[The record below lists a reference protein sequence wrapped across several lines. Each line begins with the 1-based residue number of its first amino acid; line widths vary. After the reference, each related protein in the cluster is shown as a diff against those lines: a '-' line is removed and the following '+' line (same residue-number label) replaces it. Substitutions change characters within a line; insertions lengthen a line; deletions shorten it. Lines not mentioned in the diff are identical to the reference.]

1 MKRLAAALAFLGL
14 LLIPANGQQAR
25 GFTPCAAFTFSVTN
39 SSANTQL
46 SGCGANVVLING
58 TSTEVFYSVG
68 TTNAV
73 TATAS
78 AATTGSN
85 TSFSLPA
92 NSTTTLTLSILPGNP
107 GPFIAMIAGVAG
119 PTLIRI
125 NQGWN
130 TI

>member
-1 MKRLAAALAFLGL
+1 MKRLLAFLGL
-14 LLIPANGQQAR
+14 LGLVACPAQAQQAR

-39 SSANTQL
+39 VSANTQI
-46 SGCGANVVLING
+46 SGCGANVILING
-58 TSTEVFYSVG
+58 TSTEVFYSIG

-92 NSTTTLTLSILPGNP
+92 NSQVTLTLSVLPGQP
-107 GPFIAMIAGVAG
+107 GPFIAIIAGVAG
-119 PTLIRI
+119 PTVIRI